1 MFWHN
6 RIDRQADRP
15 LIGGI
20 TVLVVHSA
28 GGQLALWAAQ
38 HQRRPPQ
45 AVVSISG
52 PADLTYAALHG
63 DRKVR
68 AFLGGYPDQV
78 PEHYALADP
87 SRSPAAAAVLL
98 IHGTRDRVV
107 PIGVALHFRE
117 DMPAQSP
124 PGLIEID
131 GATHT
136 SLVTPGHVGYSE
148 VLAAT
153 AELVDRV
160 RFANH
165 HNPS

>member
-1 MFWHN
+1 
-6 RIDRQADRP
+6 
-15 LIGGI
+15 
-20 TVLVVHSA
+20 
-28 GGQLALWAAQ
+28 
-38 HQRRPPQ
+38 
-45 AVVSISG
+45 
-52 PADLTYAALHG
+52 
-63 DRKVR
+63 
-68 AFLGGYPDQV
+68 
-78 PEHYALADP
+78 
-87 SRSPAAAAVLL
+87 
-98 IHGTRDRVV
+98 
-107 PIGVALHFRE
+107 VALHFRE

-153 AELVDRV
+153 AELVDRE